1 MFLTLKT
8 LHIIFALISLTGFL
22 LRALLMYTG
31 SPLLRHRAVQIL
43 PHIIDTVF
51 LGSGFWLAFV
61 VNFGLFSNPWL
72 TMKVLLLMFY
82 LLFVGITLSRGST
95 MLTRTVSF
103 FLAILTY
110 VYIVGV
116 AINKSPLG
124 WFF

>member
-31 SPLLRHRAVQIL
+31 SPLLRHRAVQII
-43 PHIIDTVF
+43 PHIVDTVF

-72 TMKVLLLMFY
+72 TMKVLLLMLY

-95 MLTRTVSF
+95 MITRTVSF

-124 WFF
+124 WFV